1 MFPVDTVNPAVV
13 TASCTAAFV
22 TFTVYSFVVVPS
34 SAVTVNLNT
43 TFVPSTLASSSF
55 VISPTVA
62 LLPAV
67 TVTTTSVV
75 VTSAKSSSDIATSY
89 VPSPFSSVAAT
100 SFTFTDSNVTTSL
113 FASAGV

>member
-1 MFPVDTVNPAVV
+1 M
-13 TASCTAAFV
+13 
-22 TFTVYSFVVVPS
+22 
-34 SAVTVNLNT
+34 NT
-43 TFVPSTLASSSF
+43 TFVPSALASPSF

-75 VTSAKSSSDIATSY
+75 VTSAKSFSDIATSY